1 MSNPTFS
8 ITARDPKTRA
18 RTGVLSTKHGIV
30 QTPSYVMVATNAYI
44 RTLKPRDLKKLGI
57 QIVISNTYHLW
68 DKAPKSN
75 PLRQSFSEASKRQA
89 ISDKKTFL
97 LKKLGVRMPTMTDSG
112 GFQVFSF
119 GAAREHNVG
128 KVLSRERRKPT
139 EKSLITI
146 KEKGVDFL
154 LDGKKR
160 FLSPEISM
168 DIQERLGA
176 DIIFAFDECTS
187 PLHSFKHNKESLER
201 TNRWALRCLKAH
213 KRTDQLLFGI
223 VQGGRFNSLRTKS
236 AKEIGAMPF
245 GGFGI
250 GGSFGKDEMR
260 EKLEV
265 VIPYLPDE
273 KPRHLLGIGRVEDI
287 FIAVENGIDTFDCVI
302 PTREGRHGR
311 IWTKNGHYDIR
322 RGKYKTSKK
331 ILESG
336 CKCPVC
342 IAGVTQS
349 KVHGLFKSP
358 TTAKSTTEILPPS
371 APRAKAGRYA
381 TIHNIWF
388 FNNLLREIRAS
399 IKRGKFKE
407 FKDGYLKKYERAPS
421 SAHRPAT
428 LIQITEP

>member
-1 MSNPTFS
+1 
-8 ITARDPKTRA
+8 
-18 RTGVLSTKHGIV
+18 
-30 QTPSYVMVATNAYI
+30 MVATNAYI
-44 RTLKPRDLKKLGI
+44 RTLKPSDLKKLGI

-68 DKAPKSN
+68 DKALTN
-75 PLRQSFSEASKRQA
+75 
-89 ISDKKTFL
+89 KKDPHLTHTL
-97 LKKLGVRMPTMTDSG
+97 LGTKMPMMTDSG

-128 KVLSRERRKPT
+128 KVLQRERRKPT

-146 KEKGVDFL
+146 KEKGVYFTIKKSF
-154 LDGKKR
+154 GKLRTRR

-168 DIQERLGA
+168 DIQEKLGA
-176 DIIFAFDECTS
+176 NIIFAFDECTS
-187 PLHSFKHNKESLER
+187 PLHSFKHNKEALER

-250 GGSFGKDEMR
+250 GGSYGKDEMR

-331 ILESG
+331 VLEAG

-342 IAGVTQS
+342 SPLRSGAKAGSKVVTQA
-349 KVHGLFKSP
+349 KVHTLFKSP

-407 FKDGYLKKYERAPS
+407 FKDKYLKQYG
-421 SAHRPAT
+421 SARDTHK
-428 LIQITEP
+428 

>member
-1 MSNPTFS
+1 
-8 ITARDPKTRA
+8 
-18 RTGVLSTKHGIV
+18 
-30 QTPSYVMVATNAYI
+30 MVATNAYI
-44 RTLKPRDLKKLGI
+44 RTLKPSDLKKLGI

-68 DKAPKSN
+68 DKALTN
-75 PLRQSFSEASKRQA
+75 
-89 ISDKKTFL
+89 KKDPHLTHTL
-97 LKKLGVRMPTMTDSG
+97 LGTKMPMMTDSG

-128 KVLSRERRKPT
+128 KVLQRERRKPT

-146 KEKGVDFL
+146 KEKGVYFTIKKSF
-154 LDGKKR
+154 GKLRTRR

-168 DIQERLGA
+168 DIQEKLGA
-176 DIIFAFDECTS
+176 NIIFAFDECTS
-187 PLHSFKHNKESLER
+187 PLHSFKHNKEALER

-250 GGSFGKDEMR
+250 GGSYGKDEMR

-331 ILESG
+331 VLEAG

-342 IAGVTQS
+342 SPRRSGAKAGSKGVTQA
-349 KVHGLFKSP
+349 KVHTLFKSP

-407 FKDGYLKKYERAPS
+407 FKDKYLKQYG
-421 SAHRPAT
+421 SARDTHK
-428 LIQITEP
+428 

>member
-1 MSNPTFS
+1 
-8 ITARDPKTRA
+8 
-18 RTGVLSTKHGIV
+18 
-30 QTPSYVMVATNAYI
+30 MVATNAYI
-44 RTLKPRDLKKLGI
+44 RTLKPSDLKKLGI

-68 DKAPKSN
+68 DKALKN
-75 PLRQSFSEASKRQA
+75 
-89 ISDKKTFL
+89 KKDPHLTHSL
-97 LKKLGVRMPTMTDSG
+97 LGTKMPMMTDSG

-128 KVLSRERRKPT
+128 KVLQRERRKPT

-146 KEKGVDFL
+146 KEKGVYFTIEKSFDKL
-154 LDGKKR
+154 RIRR

-168 DIQERLGA
+168 DIQEKLGA

-187 PLHSFKHNKESLER
+187 PLHSFKHNKEALER

-213 KRTDQLLFGI
+213 KRKDQLLFGI

-236 AKEIGAMPF
+236 AKEIGKMSF

-250 GGSFGKDEMR
+250 GGSYGKDEMR

-287 FIAVENGIDTFDCVI
+287 FVATENGVDFFDCVI

-322 RGKYKTSKK
+322 RGKYKNSKK
-331 ILESG
+331 VLETG
-336 CKCPVC
+336 CKCPAC
-342 IAGVTQS
+342 SPRRSNAKTGSRGVTQA
-349 KVHGLFKSP
+349 KVHALFKSP
-358 TTAKSTTEILPPS
+358 TTAKSTTEILPPN

-388 FNNLLREIRAS
+388 FNNLLKEVRES

-407 FKDGYLKKYERAPS
+407 FKDKYLKRYRSVRDTNK
-421 SAHRPAT
+421 
-428 LIQITEP
+428 

>member
-1 MSNPTFS
+1 MSS
-8 ITARDPKTRA
+8 IQPPKKGGFIVTSRDSKTRA
-18 RTGVLSTKHGIV
+18 RTGILSTKHGKV
-30 QTPSYVMVATNAYI
+30 ETPSYVMVATNAYI
-44 RTLKPRDLKKLGI
+44 RTLKPSDLKKLGI

-68 DKAPKSN
+68 DKALKN
-75 PLRQSFSEASKRQA
+75 
-89 ISDKKTFL
+89 KKDPYLTHTL
-97 LKKLGVRMPTMTDSG
+97 LGTTMPMMTDSG

-128 KVLSRERRKPT
+128 KVLQRERRKST

-168 DIQERLGA
+168 DIQEKLGA
-176 DIIFAFDECTS
+176 NIIFAFDECTS
-187 PLHSFKHNKESLER
+187 PLHSFKHNKEALER

-250 GGSFGKDEMR
+250 GGSYGKDEMR

-331 ILESG
+331 VLEAG

-342 IAGVTQS
+342 SPRRSGAKAGSKGVTQA
-349 KVHGLFKSP
+349 KVHTLFKSP

-407 FKDGYLKKYERAPS
+407 FKDKYLKQYG
-421 SAHRPAT
+421 SARDTHK
-428 LIQITEP
+428 

>member
-1 MSNPTFS
+1 MPQKKQPSPSFK
-8 ITARDPKTRA
+8 IIKKDPKTRA
-18 RTGVLSTKHGIV
+18 RLGILQTSHGTV

-44 RTLKPRDLKKLGI
+44 RTLKPSDLKKLGI

-68 DKAPKSN
+68 DKALESKPN
-75 PLRQSFSEASKRQA
+75 PHLVHK
-89 ISDKKTFL
+89 L
-97 LKKLGVRMPTMTDSG
+97 LGAKMPIMTDSG

-128 KVLSRERRKPT
+128 KVLQRERRKPT

-146 KEKGVDFL
+146 KEKGVDFFV
-154 LDGKKR
+154 DGKKR

-168 DIQERLGA
+168 DIQEKIGA

-187 PLHSFKHNKESLER
+187 PLHSFKHNKAALER
-201 TNRWALRCLKAH
+201 TNRWALRCLKSH
-213 KRTDQLLFGI
+213 QRPDQLLFGI
-223 VQGGRFNSLRTKS
+223 VQGGRFNKLRTQS
-236 AKEIGAMPF
+236 AKAIGAMPF

-250 GGSFGKDEMR
+250 GGSFGKDEMK
-260 EKLEV
+260 EKLGV

-287 FIAVENGIDTFDCVI
+287 FVAVENGIDFFDCVI

-322 RGKYKTSKK
+322 RGRYKTSKK
-331 ILESG
+331 VLETG

-342 IAGVTQS
+342 KKGITQAT
-349 KVHGLFKSP
+349 VHTLFRAPSLVSNP
-358 TTAKSTTEILPPS
+358 HDILPPN

-381 TIHNIWF
+381 TMHNIWF
-388 FNNLLREIRAS
+388 FNNLVRQMRSA
-399 IKRGKFKE
+399 IKRGKFLE
-407 FKDGYLKKYERAPS
+407 FKTNYLERFAQKKS
-421 SAHRPAT
+421 
-428 LIQITEP
+428 